1 MGCRPNPRSQG
12 LHRISESLN
21 HVFGVR
27 TLKRKGGSGFEKV
40 DEGLQGHGAH
50 PDSPARTVLLV
61 GGGGVAAGDG
71 EGPGSRNQLKWVDV
85 SREMLTRLQR
95 ELANM
100 TLVLLSVKELGNE
113 DMIVGVDKSPHF
125 QIKRKG
131 RF

>member
-1 MGCRPNPRSQG
+1 M
-12 LHRISESLN
+12 
-21 HVFGVR
+21 
-27 TLKRKGGSGFEKV
+27 
-40 DEGLQGHGAH
+40 
-50 PDSPARTVLLV
+50 

-71 EGPGSRNQLKWVDV
+71 EGPWSRNQLKWVDV
-85 SREMLTRLQR
+85 SREMLARLQK

-113 DMIVGVDKSPHF
+113 DMIVGIGKSPHF